1 MNEYLYLGAAIAAAL
16 ILLVFVSRKAS
27 RAAAKRRAIM
37 NAQIEELK
45 KENRLRE
52 KYKVLTREL
61 LEAAEMPELLEGM
74 TSNIQ
79 TRLENAEDMRKAF
92 ETLPL
97 SEQYIYALNY
107 FIADSRESLSE
118 FFKKNGEPLIS
129 LAPEALDE
137 IGSGLGDTVRE
148 MLAMYDES
156 NEEVSYDRALVEKIN
171 AEFAEALNPDKVYN
185 QIKKY
190 ILSQEF
196 S

>member
-52 KYKVLTREL
+52 KYKALTREL
-61 LEAAEMPELLEGM
+61 LEAAEMPELLEGL

-137 IGSGLGDTVRE
+137 IGSGLGDAVRE

-156 NEEVSYDRALVEKIN
+156 NEEVSYDKALVEKIN
-171 AEFAEALNPDKVYN
+171 AEFAVSLDPDKIYN